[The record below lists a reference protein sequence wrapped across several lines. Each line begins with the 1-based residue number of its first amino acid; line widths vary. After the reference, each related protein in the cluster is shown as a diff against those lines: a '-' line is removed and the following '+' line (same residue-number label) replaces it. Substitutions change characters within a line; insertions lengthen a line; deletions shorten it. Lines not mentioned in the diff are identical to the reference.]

1 MNLDLDKNYKD
12 CNRTRRKHIVYTSIY
27 KYANQQKLQQSQS
40 LVHKMMNTILTTSN
54 SLHDYLN
61 KWNNYININNT
72 IPWYDDDEELPKLEM
87 PKPLITVPTQT
98 RTSHILSNGFTIIQ
112 KKAKVRKDTKT
123 KKINGQIT
131 KFIFNKGYGFI
142 KSNKYNV
149 PIFLHKSDITPNSLQ
164 NLVKS
169 TNAYFE
175 LQKDKNGR
183 LVAKNCQI
191 Y

>member
-1 MNLDLDKNYKD
+1 
-12 CNRTRRKHIVYTSIY
+12 
-27 KYANQQKLQQSQS
+27 
-40 LVHKMMNTILTTSN
+40 MMNTILTTSN

-149 PIFLHKSDITPNSLQ
+149 PIFLHKSDITPNSVQ